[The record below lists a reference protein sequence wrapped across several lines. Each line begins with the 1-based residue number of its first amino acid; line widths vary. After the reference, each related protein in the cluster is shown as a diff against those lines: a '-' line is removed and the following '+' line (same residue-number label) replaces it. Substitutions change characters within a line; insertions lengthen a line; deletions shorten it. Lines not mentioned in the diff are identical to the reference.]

1 MAADPRT
8 DSDQKARRDLEP
20 RKRGRKGRHYTE
32 TEIETGLFA
41 LAMASGSPSRA
52 SEALA
57 LQGLEIPP
65 TTLDHWRHR
74 THSLRYERIRDKSY
88 PQLKAKMA
96 EEMEALFEAQAKV
109 EWKLLRKLEESIDEL
124 PARDVPGALRNLGVT
139 KALNV
144 DKSAPLRGEPTARVE
159 VSAVDQAEA
168 ALATLR
174 RKGLLIESDA
184 EVIED

>member
-1 MAADPRT
+1 MAADSRT
-8 DSDQKARRDLEP
+8 DSERNAREIEP

-57 LQGLEIPP
+57 LQGLNVPA
-65 TTLDHWRHR
+65 TTLDHWRNQIH
-74 THSLRYERIRDKSY
+74 TLRYERIRDKAY
-88 PQLKAKMA
+88 PQVKAKMA
-96 EEMEALFEAQAKV
+96 EAMEGLFEAQVEV
-109 EWKLLRKLEESIDEL
+109 EWQLLKKLEASIEEL
-124 PARDVPGALRNLGVT
+124 PARDVSGALRNVGVT

-168 ALATLR
+168 ALAVLR
-174 RKGLLIESDA
+174 RKGLLVESKA
-184 EVIED
+184 EEIED